1 MSILEVLWMEALCSV
16 FMSAAVLYPIAKIKH
31 PEECKKYF
39 IKYFLLRA
47 IILIIGNFVNTN
59 IWMVDFFMVF
69 IGFGVILP
77 ITAIKYRKNVVNVLL
92 KKIPKNDTKDIDL
105 EEDIQ
110 NLPTDIPELTEIF
123 QDYEIEKES
132 DNQNSIFNES
142 FKDFDAL
149 LEKYIIQSIDNK
161 NDINKENIKQVK
173 MARILLSLITFLNIS
188 YMCLYHR
195 NFIACFII
203 QIITVLIYYYS
214 LKKMNI
220 LNFIKKQ
227 ISARPD
233 DNMDYIIASAKQ
245 SIVPKANLKSKY
257 IFPITL
263 IICCVLFFRPHI
275 IYERKG
281 EDYAVRYY
289 TLAIFNESHV
299 EIPNEHNGKKVVEI
313 RGNTFSNL
321 KNLET
326 ISLPTYITEIRGN
339 TFENSGIKTI
349 SIPEGVTRIGGH
361 AFYGCEN
368 LITVILPSTL
378 EEIGSSAFRKCNSLY
393 TIGVPQNTEINPKA
407 FKESPTR
414 VERY

>member
-1 MSILEVLWMEALCSV
+1 MSILEVLVVEAFVSI
-16 FMSAAVLYPIAKIKH
+16 FMSLAVLYPIAYIKH

-59 IWMVDFFMVF
+59 IWMLDSFMVF
-69 IGFGVILP
+69 IGVGVILP
-77 ITAIKYRKNVVNVLL
+77 ITAIKYRENAAKVLL
-92 KKIPKNDTKDIDL
+92 KKMPEFDIKDIDL
-105 EEDIQ
+105 EDIQ
-110 NLPTDIPELTEIF
+110 SLPTDITELSEIF

-132 DNQNSIFNES
+132 DNQNSIFDES
-142 FKDFDAL
+142 FENFDTL

-227 ISARPD
+227 IRARPD

-245 SIVPKANLKSKY
+245 SIGTKANLKSKY

-275 IYERKG
+275 IYEREG
-281 EDYAVRYY
+281 DDYAVRYY

-339 TFENSGIKTI
+339 TFENSGIKAI
-349 SIPEGVTRIGGH
+349 LIPEGVTRIGGH

-393 TIGVPQNTEINPKA
+393 TIGVPQNTKINPKA

>member
-1 MSILEVLWMEALCSV
+1 MSVLEALEIEAFASI
-16 FMSAAVLYPIAKIKH
+16 FMSLVVLYPIAYIKH
-31 PEECKKYF
+31 PEEGKKYF

-59 IWMVDFFMVF
+59 ICMVDFFMVF
-69 IGFGVILP
+69 IGVGVILP
-77 ITAIKYRKNVVNVLL
+77 ITVIKYSKNAANVSLNEM
-92 KKIPKNDTKDIDL
+92 PKNDTKDIDL

-132 DNQNSIFNES
+132 DNQNFIFDES
-142 FKDFDAL
+142 LKNFDTL

-227 ISARPD
+227 ITARPD
-233 DNMDYIIASAKQ
+233 DNMDYIIASARQ
-245 SIVPKANLKSKY
+245 SIVSKANLKSKY

-281 EDYAVRYY
+281 DDYAVRYY

-349 SIPEGVTRIGGH
+349 LIPEGVTRIGGH

-393 TIGVPQNTEINPKA
+393 TIGVPKNTKINPKA